1 MPGLGRPTAALSLV
15 GALWASAARADDTQY
30 APYPLGGRAVG
41 LGGAFTALADDP
53 SGVYYNPA
61 GLVDVGKSSLQ
72 VSTNLY
78 GVELAVGDSVLGAVA
93 SALVDLDRVFA
104 ELQIIPVAAGGVLGF
119 GDRDGDGLYRHA
131 YALGAFVPDART
143 LNVQTSAAAASTQDA
158 YRRLVA
164 DRTFHA
170 AAAYA
175 YRVDE
180 VWRVGLTG
188 TLSYRT
194 LLDQEQTATRVR
206 LADGRDSFSTTESTI
221 SLAVAALRF
230 TFGLKAQLADDVT
243 LGLALSTP
251 SARVWDSA
259 SIRLTESRG
268 DPSSGQSRFELIDD
282 ARVRGDTR
290 TGTELRVGLARSFP
304 DWSTLSF
311 DLVAY
316 APTRYQLIEAET
328 AGAVS
333 TLVDRLS
340 LVSEVRRLWVINAAV
355 GYERVIDGD
364 LTWAVGAYTNLSSA
378 PDVPPGS
385 LDDDRLPHIDTLG
398 ASATVG
404 LWSEHTAT
412 TVGLTGS
419 YGWGR
424 DVLSTQGGAGGDEF
438 RSVEIR
444 QLRVFF
450 FLSST
455 FMY

>member
-1 MPGLGRPTAALSLV
+1 MPTRRTAAALVSL
-15 GALWASAARADDTQY
+15 GAALGTGPARADDTQY
-30 APYPLGGRAVG
+30 TPYPLGGRAVG

-93 SALVDLDRVFA
+93 NVLVDLDRVFA

-119 GDRDGDGLYRHA
+119 GDRDGHGQFRHA

-143 LNVQTSAAAASTQDA
+143 LNVQTSAAAAATQDA

-175 YRVDE
+175 YRLDE

-194 LLDQEQTATRVR
+194 LLDQEATATRVR
-206 LADGRDSFSTTESTI
+206 RADGRDSFSTTESSI

-243 LGLALSTP
+243 FGLAVSTP

-259 SIRLTESRG
+259 SIRLAASSG
-268 DPSSGQSRFELIDD
+268 DPATGESRFELVDD
-282 ARVRGDTR
+282 ARARGDTR
-290 TGTELRVGLARSFP
+290 TGTELRIGFARSFP

-311 DLVAY
+311 DLAAY
-316 APTRYQLIEAET
+316 APSRYQLIEAE
-328 AGAVS
+328 GATS
-333 TLVDRLS
+333 TLVERLS
-340 LVSEVRRLWVINAAV
+340 LVTDVRRLWVINAAV

-378 PDVPPGS
+378 PDVPEGR
-385 LDDDRLPHIDTLG
+385 LEADRLPHIDTLG
-398 ASATVG
+398 ASVTVG

-424 DVLSTQGGAGGDEF
+424 DVLSTQGEGGTDEF
-438 RSVEIR
+438 RSVEVR

>member
-1 MPGLGRPTAALSLV
+1 MRRLRTAASVL
-15 GALWASAARADDTQY
+15 ALAATLWTVAAHADDTQY

-93 SALVDLDRVFA
+93 EALVDLDRVFA

-119 GDRDGDGLYRHA
+119 GDRDGEGLFRHA

-158 YRRLVA
+158 YRRIIA

-180 VWRVGLTG
+180 VWRVGITG

-194 LLDQEQTATRVR
+194 LLDQEATATRVR
-206 LADGRDSFSTTESTI
+206 LADGRDSFSSTESTI

-230 TFGLKAQLADDVT
+230 TFGLKVQLADDVT

-259 SIRLTESRG
+259 SIRLAESRG
-268 DPSSGQSRFELIDD
+268 DPASGESRFELIDD
-282 ARVRGDTR
+282 TRARGDTR
-290 TGTELRVGLARSFP
+290 TGAELRVGLARSFP

-316 APTRYQLIEAET
+316 APVRYQLIEAD
-328 AGAVS
+328 GAAS
-333 TLVDRLS
+333 SLVDQLS
-340 LVSEVRRLWVINAAV
+340 LVSDVRRLWVINAAV

-364 LTWAVGAYTNLSSA
+364 LTWALGAYTNLSSA
-378 PDVPPGS
+378 PNVPPGA
-385 LDDDRLPHIDTLG
+385 LDGDRLPHIDTLG

-438 RSVEIR
+438 RSVEVR